1 MTIHSNVN
9 VHYICGKCGSM
20 ILLGLIF
27 FNGSGVMTE
36 IDEINFFF
44 SVACRK
50 LVSSNMGVRCLVP
63 LQKLHPLSR
72 AIHHRYSGNNNPQR
86 PPHRMAARHFT
97 SMSRLP
103 MRPPKPAPG
112 SWGRGHQ
119 QQRNFWVARL
129 AARLLRL
136 RYLLLGTAVG
146 GGYTAKKVSILSNSV
161 HQKEFLNQTCL
172 VLIKLQILCIQILLH
187 HFNNVG
193 PFNSKIIYHLLLYFQ
208 TYEEWKDMLPDFS
221 EYSWII
227 PDSVWELSEQIDLG
241 R

>member
-1 MTIHSNVN
+1 MKYVFITIHSNVN

-36 IDEINFFF
+36 IDEINFLF

-193 PFNSKIIYHLLLYFQ
+193 PFNFKKYLQSVTLF
-208 TYEEWKDMLPDFS
+208 PDLRGVEGHAARF
-221 EYSWII
+221 
-227 PDSVWELSEQIDLG
+227 
-241 R
+241 